1 MAFTVCGAQ
10 QINAFCLKEQVS
22 EVQHI
27 HSIYSLCCYGLLGI
41 FHGNPSGE
49 KRFLLAYFILFLIG
63 AGSAGL
69 HGTLHWF
76 FQSSDEL
83 PMLYLINSLNY
94 IIEEYN
100 APMGK
105 PKRPHLASLLVGISV
120 LNTLVYYRYQDMY
133 IIFLVTFSLSNA
145 RLDYICLSSNSHLG
159 P

>member
-49 KRFLLAYFILFLIG
+49 KLFLIG
-63 AGSAGL
+63 ARSAGL
-69 HGTLHWF
+69 HGALHWF

-133 IIFLVTFSLSNA
+133 IIFLATFSLSNA
-145 RLDYICLSSNSHLG
+145 KLDYICLSSNSHLG